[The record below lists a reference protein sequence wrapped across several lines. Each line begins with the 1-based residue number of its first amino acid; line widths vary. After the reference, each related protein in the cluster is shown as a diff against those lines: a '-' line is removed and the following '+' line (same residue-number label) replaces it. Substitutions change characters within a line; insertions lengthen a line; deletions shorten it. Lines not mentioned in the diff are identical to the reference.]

1 MVNLEG
7 FSKRFL
13 LVPPLKRIKRRYLIF
28 LEIPSKPS
36 RLKSNLAP
44 PQKPSRK
51 KKTIANENP
60 KQDDPKD
67 DLVTNGESVD
77 SPGELKVSTVPSE
90 SSKSL
95 SSSMGSGDSAER
107 TTAQDID
114 HLLKG

>member
-1 MVNLEG
+1 M
-7 FSKRFL
+7 
-13 LVPPLKRIKRRYLIF
+13 
-28 LEIPSKPS
+28 
-36 RLKSNLAP
+36 AP

-60 KQDDPKD
+60 KQDDPQD
-67 DLVTNGESVD
+67 EPATNGQSVSD

>member
-1 MVNLEG
+1 MV
-7 FSKRFL
+7 FICTIVK
-13 LVPPLKRIKRRYLIF
+13 PKF

-51 KKTIANENP
+51 KKTIANENS
-60 KQDDPKD
+60 KQDDTKE
-67 DLVTNGESVD
+67 DLVTNEDSPSVD

-95 SSSMGSGDSAER
+95 SSSTGSGDSAER